1 MKRETMIKDLI
12 DNEIHWAIEGRSY
25 DEVPHISNFIIALFT
40 SYNDKGIKKIWDSEI
55 GHVSQRIF
63 K

>member
-12 DNEIHWAIEGRSY
+12 ENEISWAIEGKSF
-25 DEVPHISNFIIALFT
+25 DEIPHISNFIIALFT
-40 SYNDKGIKKIWDSEI
+40 SYNDQAIKKIWDLEI

>member
-1 MKRETMIKDLI
+1 MKRNTMIKDLI
-12 DNEIHWAIEGRSY
+12 NNEISWAIECNSF
-25 DEVPHISNFIIALFT
+25 DEIPHISNFIIALFT
-40 SYNDKGIKKIWDSEI
+40 SYNDKAIKKIWDDEI